1 MTIAPEVAKRF
12 SGAERRLKEIESVIG
27 SGAAVVNE
35 LSDFSRRSDWIPGD
49 SLKADHVEPSLL
61 WTPD

>member
-12 SGAERRLKEIESVIG
+12 SAAEQRLKKIESAIG
-27 SGAAVVNE
+27 SGATVTNE
-35 LSDFSRRSDWIPGD
+35 LSDFPRRSDWIPGD
-49 SLKADHVEPSLL
+49 SLKADFMEPPML